1 MVKLWEKLNQVHRTQ
16 VKYSLVASNW
26 GGGLTLYRNTV
37 ENMENHS
44 QLILY
49 INTNDI
55 DKEVILKMDDN
66 DVDYTILPNGV
77 SFITLYQEKWQNM
90 RVTEDVWVCGCTDR
104 GDVQPLS
111 YLAAGQY
118 IPIDLAGYN
127 GIIVLISAQ

>member
-1 MVKLWEKLNQVHRTQ
+1 
-16 VKYSLVASNW
+16 
-26 GGGLTLYRNTV
+26 
-37 ENMENHS
+37 MENHS

-49 INTNDI
+49 VNTNDI

-66 DVDYTILPNGV
+66 DVGYTVLPNGV

-90 RVTEDVWVCGCTDR
+90 RVTEDVWVYGCTDR

-111 YLAAGQY
+111 YLAAGEY

>member
-1 MVKLWEKLNQVHRTQ
+1 
-16 VKYSLVASNW
+16 
-26 GGGLTLYRNTV
+26 
-37 ENMENHS
+37 MENHS

-49 INTNDI
+49 VNTSSD
-55 DKEVILKMDDN
+55 EVTLKMDDE
-66 DVDYTILPNGV
+66 DVHYTVLPNGV

-90 RVTEDVWVCGCTDR
+90 RVTEDVWVYGCTS
-104 GDVQPLS
+104 GGNVQPLS

>member
-1 MVKLWEKLNQVHRTQ
+1 MGEAKLGSQNIGKIFLGSQQ
-16 VKYSLVASNW
+16 L

-55 DKEVILKMDDN
+55 DKEVILKMDDE
-66 DVDYTILPNGV
+66 DVHYTVLPNGV
-77 SFITLYQEKWQNM
+77 SFITRYQGKWQNM
-90 RVTEDVWVCGCTDR
+90 RVTEDVWVCGCTDI

-111 YLAAGQY
+111 YLVAGEY
-118 IPIDLAGYN
+118 IPIDLADYN

>member
-1 MVKLWEKLNQVHRTQ
+1 MGEAKLGSQNIGKIFLGSQQ
-16 VKYSLVASNW
+16 L

-37 ENMENHS
+37 QDMENHS

-49 INTNDI
+49 VNTSSD
-55 DKEVILKMDDN
+55 EVTLKMDDE
-66 DVDYTILPNGV
+66 DAHYTILPNGV

-90 RVTEDVWVCGCTDR
+90 RVTEDVWVCGCTDI

-111 YLAAGQY
+111 YLVAGEY

>member
-1 MVKLWEKLNQVHRTQ
+1 MGETKLGSQNIGKIFLGSQQ
-16 VKYSLVASNW
+16 L

-37 ENMENHS
+37 QDMENHS

-49 INTNDI
+49 VNTSSD
-55 DKEVILKMDDN
+55 EVTLKMDDE
-66 DVDYTILPNGV
+66 DAHYTVLPNGV

-90 RVTEDVWVCGCTDR
+90 RVTEDVWVCGCTDN
-104 GDVQPLS
+104 GNVQPLS

-118 IPIDLAGYN
+118 IPIDLTGYN

>member
-1 MVKLWEKLNQVHRTQ
+1 MGEAKLGSQNIGKIFLGSQQ
-16 VKYSLVASNW
+16 L

-37 ENMENHS
+37 QDMENHS

-49 INTNDI
+49 VNTNDI

-90 RVTEDVWVCGCTDR
+90 RVTEDVWVYGCTDI
-104 GDVQPLS
+104 GNVQPLS

>member
-16 VKYSLVASNW
+16 VKYSLVASNQ

-90 RVTEDVWVCGCTDR
+90 RVTEDVWVYGCTDI

-111 YLAAGQY
+111 YLVAGEY

>member
-1 MVKLWEKLNQVHRTQ
+1 
-16 VKYSLVASNW
+16 
-26 GGGLTLYRNTV
+26 
-37 ENMENHS
+37 MENHS

-49 INTNDI
+49 VNTSSD
-55 DKEVILKMDDN
+55 EVTLKMDDE
-66 DVDYTILPNGV
+66 DAHYTILPNGV

-90 RVTEDVWVCGCTDR
+90 IVTEDVWVYGCTDR